1 MHALDLHQ
9 VIAWVLCPFVFFLGV
24 PRSEVFG
31 LAYIA
36 AGRLLVGTDFA
47 YAALSAGMQPGVGGT
62 VVPFSRRGFE
72 VMTVALGGSASLG
85 GLCVWSLLFWGGL
98 RFFFYCVG
106 WWLMGCVFLFWLAS
120 LGIQVGVM
128 TALAPPSRKTTICM
142 GAIPA
147 LLVATVRFFG
157 GRV

>member
-1 MHALDLHQ
+1 M
-9 VIAWVLCPFVFFLGV
+9 
-24 PRSEVFG
+24 
-31 LAYIA
+31 
-36 AGRLLVGTDFA
+36 GTDFA

-85 GLCVWSLLFWGGL
+85 GLCVWSLLFWGTAYP
-98 RFFFYCVG
+98 FYWLG
-106 WWLMGCVFLFWLAS
+106 WWLMGCDFLAS

-128 TALAPPSRKTTICM
+128 TALAPPSRKTAICM

-147 LLVATVRFFG
+147 LLVATVCFFFFFWG
-157 GRV
+157 ERV